1 MQKKHPLFWRPGVL
15 IQTASKQPSESLQSA
30 RQKFDEISGNA
41 QDASLSI
48 LFHLAPRH
56 SIFQSFIIF
65 IQLKRV
71 TLQLLHHHEMPRREK
86 YGSTSAEL
94 SQILWVASLCV
105 TRGTEERHGRRP
117 SGNAFPKSA
126 NQKIKQKQNEFQ
138 MNEMIFC
145 VSNCVANGH

>member
-15 IQTASKQPSESLQSA
+15 IQTNASKQPSESLQSA

-65 IQLKRV
+65 VQLKRV

-86 YGSTSAEL
+86 YGSTSAEF
-94 SQILWVASLCV
+94 SQILWVASLTLCHPRHRRT
-105 TRGTEERHGRRP
+105 TRPTAIWKCL
-117 SGNAFPKSA
+117 S
-126 NQKIKQKQNEFQ
+126 KIRESKDQTKTKWISNEWNDFLR
-138 MNEMIFC
+138 IKPC
-145 VSNCVANGH
+145 G